1 MNDTVQAASPQQ
13 TFIQNLMDELTA
25 VPVVKPEEPER
36 TLEIPRA
43 CLLREWMELY
53 WAALERPEF
62 LDWASRFH
70 IDLDTLRIKGATLQ
84 AQTQANGAAKL
95 RTFTLDDDSGWW
107 QIAPLLVWI
116 AQRIDPGESGLP
128 YIGGKSANPLY
139 RFPRQVV
146 LAFYG
151 YPEPQNE
158 AQAKVMVA
166 ELKAGGFAAID
177 ENGHTTSAVIKER
190 DAQLEDFRAIASTLE
205 TVLQT
210 LEPFEQRGLE
220 DTPVSLTS
228 SSVSARRGGPRFKL
242 GPLLERYALPIP
254 EDAEQAKALAQR
266 LRDHRWPALPYVS
279 DYVQTGNPIIS
290 FRHGFADIEDGRY
303 ILRRLQALSWN
314 KSPAAKIDLEELSLP
329 DPDSAL
335 TGWLESGQRGLQT
348 FRSHPAFQA
357 ILSKHQLPADSALLV
372 TESGHVGT
380 ASERGWVTLT
390 AEVEKYADLK
400 VYRDRLKAK
409 ARNAGGAFR
418 SSGEVTLGQMLRFYE
433 LPLPKTVEQALKFVK
448 WDQINLHM
456 RPGYMNHWYLLGRP
470 GQQTGRFT
478 AEQRQS
484 VIETTQAFLPKDA
497 APLID
502 YLSEGIDTDRS
513 VTSLNA
519 NADYLISRILI
530 TERARLLG
538 NQLLQKLSPAAQPKE
553 LLATNRDRLLLAALI
568 LSLDPTAGEQSERVI
583 GQALNDSF
591 YWGEPYAEVRRF
603 IDQQFDLA
611 PVKNKSLATH
621 LLLSGIAP
629 EFLIRDIPASLHY
642 MSGLRWVRL
651 KQIVLY
657 IEDRRPGVTRLM
669 TYAQLTSLTKGPAPT
684 DFYQFLRGDTCAAVV
699 LDWAV
704 ARGVVQRDEENPTHQ
719 PATIKRAERIFRDHE
734 RRMRAFY
741 HRAFLA
747 RFPVPITVALNDL
760 RKVFSDNPHLQEQ
773 ALFSPAS
780 GTSHYSLSELHVAG
794 KLSGDLQGWKSNT
807 EQLQLTSMKASFARL
822 NTVSRSFRS
831 ALSARVQQMK
841 DAHIAFIKDAF
852 CRLPLAQRQDIE
864 DNTLEL
870 FALQLPA
877 PSSPAGAAKT
887 NTEAAPFAIIALLRG
902 STPRVYEIFTR
913 RSAVVL
919 RRDIDVALLKPAAA
933 NDKAKSLPFDAQ
945 AYRSGTLASAS
956 ARCDGFIARLD
967 VEGEPLVEKPR
978 SEVPDTFAS
987 NKVIAIASTA
997 VRHLFDAYESQA
1009 LQEALIAPALED
1021 IQANQEKWLSFY
1033 ATLSPPKT
1041 LSP

>member
-13 TFIQNLMDELTA
+13 TFLQNLIDELTA
-25 VPVVKPEEPER
+25 VPVVKPGEPQR

-53 WAALERPEF
+53 WAALEQPEF

-70 IDLDTLRIKGATLQ
+70 IDLDTLRIKGATLE
-84 AQTQANGAAKL
+84 AQTQANGAVKL

-107 QIAPLLVWI
+107 QVAPLLVWI

-151 YPEPQNE
+151 YPEPQNL

-177 ENGHTTSAVIKER
+177 ENGHTTSAVVKER
-190 DAQLEDFRAIASTLE
+190 AAQLEDFQAIACTLE

-228 SSVSARRGGPRFKL
+228 SSVSASRGGPRFKL

-279 DYVQTGNPIIS
+279 DYVQTGNSIIS
-290 FRHGFADIEDGRY
+290 YRHGFADIEDGRY

-314 KSPAAKIDLEELSLP
+314 KSPAAKIDLEEFSVP

-335 TGWLESGQRGLQT
+335 TGWMELGQSGLKILG
-348 FRSHPAFQA
+348 SHPAFQA
-357 ILSKHQLPADSALLV
+357 ILSKHKLPADSALLV

-380 ASERGWVTLT
+380 ASEQGWITLT
-390 AEVEKYADLK
+390 AEVEKHADLK

-409 ARNAGGAFR
+409 ARKAGGAFR
-418 SSGEVTLGQMLRFYE
+418 TSGKVTLGQMLRFYE
-433 LPLPKTVEQALKFVK
+433 LPLPKTVEQALTFVK
-448 WDQINLHM
+448 WDKINLHM
-456 RPGYMNHWYLLGRP
+456 RPGYMNQWYLLGRP
-470 GQQTGRFT
+470 GTQTERFT
-478 AEQRQS
+478 TEQRQQ
-484 VIETTQAFLPKDA
+484 IIDTTQAFLPKDA
-497 APLID
+497 ASLID
-502 YLSEGIDTDRS
+502 YLSEGVDTDLPA
-513 VTSLNA
+513 TSLNT

-530 TERARLLG
+530 SERARLLG
-538 NQLLQKLSPAAQPKE
+538 NQLLKKLAPAAQPKD

-568 LSLDPTAGEQSERVI
+568 LSLDPTAGEQSDRII
-583 GQALNDSF
+583 GQALNDGF
-591 YWGEPYAEVRRF
+591 YWGEPYTEVRRF

-611 PVKNKSLATH
+611 QVKNKSLATH
-621 LLLSGIAP
+621 LLLSGNAP
-629 EFLIRDIPASLHY
+629 EFLIRDIPVSLHY
-642 MSGLRWVRL
+642 MSDLRWVRL

-669 TYAQLTSLTKGPAPT
+669 TYAQLTNLTHGPVPA
-684 DFYQFLRGDTCAAVV
+684 DYYQFLRSDTCASVV

-704 ARGVVQRDEENPTHQ
+704 ARGVVQRDQENPLNQ
-719 PATIKRAERIFRDHE
+719 PATRKRAGRLFRDHQ

-747 RFPVPITVALNDL
+747 KCPVPITVALNDL
-760 RKVFSDNPHLQEQ
+760 RKVFSDNPHLAEP
-773 ALFSPAS
+773 ALSSPAS
-780 GTSHYSLSELHVAG
+780 AANHYSLSELHVAG

-807 EQLQLTSMKASFARL
+807 EQLQLSSLKASFARL

-831 ALSARVQQMK
+831 ALSARLQQMK

-864 DNTLEL
+864 DNTLQL
-870 FALQLPA
+870 FALQLPTSTD
-877 PSSPAGAAKT
+877 PVEAANT
-887 NTEAAPFAIIALLRG
+887 NAEAAPFAIIALLRG

-919 RRDIDVALLKPAAA
+919 RRDIDVALLKPSVA
-933 NDKAKSLPFDAQ
+933 NNKAKSLPFDAEAYRHGTLPIANATCDALITSLDIEGAPLAAQ
-945 AYRSGTLASAS
+945 AYS
-956 ARCDGFIARLD
+956 D
-967 VEGEPLVEKPR
+967 
-978 SEVPDTFAS
+978 VPDTFSS
-987 NKVIAIASTA
+987 NKVNAIARTA
-997 VRHLFDAYESQA
+997 VRHLFEAYESKA
-1009 LQEALIAPALED
+1009 LQAALTAPALEE
-1021 IQANQEKWLSFY
+1021 IQANQEKWLKFY
-1033 ATLSPPKT
+1033 ATLSPPK
-1041 LSP
+1041 S